1 MAYKLIIFYFKII
14 QITVSHSRWMWDSH
28 VSRGHSQFTG
38 SLIDIITLSVH
49 MTLRYRVRI
58 SISIRRGRSLCIM
71 WRDHTY
77 SHSTYSKIPRRMY
90 FFVVLV
96 LAILHKHNFVSIDI
110 CLLCISYMC
119 IKICAQLSL
128 PVLIDLS
135 CQVPV
140 SKNLNNW

>member
-71 WRDHTY
+71 WRDLTY
-77 SHSTYSKIPRRMY
+77 SHSTYSKILRRMY